1 MNKRLI
7 IIIAIVAILVT
18 VAIAIAVALTSKK
31 EQDIDQP
38 KIPTDEKTTY
48 DAIDPDT
55 GEPYTVNGV
64 HSGETF
70 DEPYVYNTYGL
81 KQAGVTY
88 DQSVEIEKALIKYVV
103 DKYGSK
109 YTAITVLSSSIALEN
124 GDTYEFKSRLG
135 DVGSNTYI
143 YTSSTIQK
151 DGSMKTV
158 IKDTAG

>member
-7 IIIAIVAILVT
+7 IIIAIVAILALVVT
-18 VAIAIAVALTSKK
+18 AIAVALTSKK
-31 EQDIDQP
+31 EESVDQP
-38 KIPTDEKTTY
+38 KVPTDEKTTY
-48 DAIDPDT
+48 ETIDPDT

-70 DEPYVYNTYGL
+70 EEPYVYNTYGL

-103 DKYGSK
+103 NKYSGK
-109 YTAITVLSSSIALEN
+109 YNAITILSASIALEN

-143 YTSSTIQK
+143 YTSSTIQR

-158 IKDTAG
+158 IKDTAN